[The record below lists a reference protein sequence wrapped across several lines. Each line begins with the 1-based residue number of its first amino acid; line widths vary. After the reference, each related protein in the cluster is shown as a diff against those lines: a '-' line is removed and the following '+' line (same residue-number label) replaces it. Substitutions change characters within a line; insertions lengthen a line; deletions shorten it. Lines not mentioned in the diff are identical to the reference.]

1 MLPISHH
8 WKSWQALTDISNPRF
23 IRPTTA
29 GGTIRLTTLMNKNA
43 GTNDIR
49 CPEGNW
55 QMDVSQEGHSCCWQG
70 GALIKGH
77 NNQQHTGQL
86 SWPQNK
92 DDLSFLGSSIT
103 HLGCFIETTQGLLF
117 LEVSCWPG
125 LRCLVGE
132 QLLISLEWS
141 LILLKNDLR
150 SPFDFSCSRRGD
162 LLEFTGQLGWPQ
174 NKDLLVMVE
183 L

>member
-55 QMDVSQEGHSCCWQG
+55 QMDVSQERHSCCWQG

-92 DDLSFLGSSIT
+92 DDLSFFKVLYNT
-103 HLGCFIETTQGLLF
+103 PGLLHWNNARSF
-117 LEVSCWPG
+117 LSGGLMLTGFALSCRRTTSDFTWMKSN
-125 LRCLVGE
+125 LV
-132 QLLISLEWS
+132 
-141 LILLKNDLR
+141 KNDLR
-150 SPFDFSCSRRGD
+150 SSFDFSCSRRGD

>member
-55 QMDVSQEGHSCCWQG
+55 QMDVSQERHSCCWQG

-92 DDLSFLGSSIT
+92 DDLSFFKVLYNAP
-103 HLGCFIETTQGLLF
+103 GLLHWNNARSF
-117 LEVSCWPG
+117 ISGGLMLTGFALSCRRTTSDFTWMKSN
-125 LRCLVGE
+125 LV
-132 QLLISLEWS
+132 
-141 LILLKNDLR
+141 KNDLR